1 MIYSMTAFGR
11 GVHRT
16 AEREVT
22 AEIRSVNNRF
32 LDCTVKLP
40 RVYSFLEDKVKSYL
54 SGRGVARGKVD
65 VYIGVENL
73 SSVNSAEI
81 TLDEDYTEAYIAAL
95 RELSR
100 RFGLPDDITTMRV
113 AANPEVFRVKKPEH
127 DAEKD
132 WQLLLPAP
140 RMCFLLP
147 ALLRVP
153 KLKRISVESWRG
165 LKR

>member
-22 AEIRSVNNRF
+22 AAIRSVNNRF

-100 RFGLPDDITTMRV
+100 RFGLRTAYAHSFKSCRNAVGNYAFLFHNKRYGTRHESV
-113 AANPEVFRVKKPEH
+113 GKKTCIFCKI
-127 DAEKD
+127 AR
-132 WQLLLPAP
+132 QAFYL
-140 RMCFLLP
+140 
-147 ALLRVP
+147 
-153 KLKRISVESWRG
+153 
-165 LKR
+165 